1 MTTADEMLALID
13 AAMSNLLRLR
23 ERVAEAA
30 EPEPEPEPA
39 AADEDDLI
47 DTWTAAT
54 RFNLPVDT
62 IRWLCR
68 EKGMGRKDGG
78 RWLVSVKALRHYLD
92 SRSP

>member
-1 MTTADEMLALID
+1 MANSDLPLLDEIIAALR
-13 AAMSNLLRLR
+13 RLR

-39 AADEDDLI
+39 DADEDDLI

-78 RWLVSVKALRHYLD
+78 AGS
-92 SRSP
+92 

>member
-1 MTTADEMLALID
+1 MTDDDLSLLDDIIAALQT
-13 AAMSNLLRLR
+13 LR
-23 ERVAEAA
+23 EKMASAGSET
-30 EPEPEPEPA
+30 EPEPSD
-39 AADEDDLI
+39 ADEDDLI
-47 DTWTAAT
+47 DTWTAAS

>member
-1 MTTADEMLALID
+1 MKEVDDEALALID
-13 AAMSNLLRLR
+13 AAMANLQRLR
-23 ERVAEAA
+23 DRVA
-30 EPEPEPEPA
+30 EPEPDAES
-39 AADEDDLI
+39 ADANEDDFI

>member
-1 MTTADEMLALID
+1 MKDDLPLLDDIIAALQT
-13 AAMSNLLRLR
+13 LR
-23 ERVAEAA
+23 EKMANAGS
-30 EPEPEPEPA
+30 EPEPEPSD
-39 AADEDDLI
+39 ADEDDLI
-47 DTWTAAT
+47 DTWTAAS